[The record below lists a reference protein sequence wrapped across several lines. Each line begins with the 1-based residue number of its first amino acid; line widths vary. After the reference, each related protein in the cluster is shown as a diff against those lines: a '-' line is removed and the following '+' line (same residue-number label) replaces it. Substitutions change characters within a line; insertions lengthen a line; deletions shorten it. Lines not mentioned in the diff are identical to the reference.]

1 MDKKLILHG
10 TLIDGNGGTPLEDS
24 AILIFGERIEKVCAF
39 SEMENIED
47 AEIIDAS
54 GKYIIPGLIEGHAHT
69 TGYRAVLKMGHTTS
83 LPYRGTI
90 LYQP

>member
-1 MDKKLILHG
+1 MDKKLIVHG

-54 GKYIIPGLIEGHAHT
+54 GKYIIPNIVT
-69 TGYRAVLKMGHTTS
+69 KTTS
-83 LPYRGTI
+83 I
-90 LYQP
+90 AQPIPQIIGSHVFLNLLSSSKS